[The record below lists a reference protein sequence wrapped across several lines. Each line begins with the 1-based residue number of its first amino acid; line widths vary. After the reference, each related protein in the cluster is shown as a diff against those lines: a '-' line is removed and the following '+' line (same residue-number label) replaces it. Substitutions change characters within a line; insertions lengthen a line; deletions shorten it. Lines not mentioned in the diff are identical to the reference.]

1 MKCQRKLATFHASRP
16 FSSAKVQQL
25 LDMTKSELIQ
35 NLSETIQRVSNFAHQ
50 QRKKGSLPE
59 VSLLYNQRRDGDSNP
74 GNGFAVYT
82 LSRRASSATR
92 ASLLTL

>member
-1 MKCQRKLATFHASRP
+1 MKCQRKLATFHVSRP
-16 FSSAKVQQL
+16 FSSAKVQQF